1 MQLQVPQLM
10 EGRHIALHGQ
20 MVVAAS
26 LANAALSENGGDSW
40 TNMMPPATLTQINA
54 LAIDGNGAIWI
65 GGPEGVFYST
75 DRGANWKTLQNL
87 FVRHVDGIYY
97 DATNKR
103 VLVAST
109 SGTVGFAASLPDY
122 KVSYWDTGWQLRF
135 LRPVGDHLV
144 GATLFDG
151 IVIEPRMV
159 ASPFPGD
166 KKTTAHSAR

>member
-1 MQLQVPQLM
+1 MQVPQLTD
-10 EGRHIALHGQ
+10 GRYVASHGQ

-26 LANAALSENGGDSW
+26 LTGTALSENGGESW
-40 TNMMPPATLTQINA
+40 TSVMPPATLTQIGA
-54 LAIDGNGAIWI
+54 LAIDGIGNIWI

-75 DRGANWKTLQNL
+75 DRGASWKTLQNL

-97 DATNKR
+97 DAVNKR

-122 KVSYWDTGWQLRF
+122 RVSYWDTGWALRF

-151 IVIEPRMV
+151 VVVEPKMV
-159 ASPFPGD
+159 ASPFPGESS
-166 KKTTAHSAR
+166 TRSAR

>member
-1 MQLQVPQLM
+1 LT
-10 EGRHIALHGQ
+10 G
-20 MVVAAS
+20 
-26 LANAALSENGGDSW
+26 AALSENGGESW
-40 TNMMPPATLTQINA
+40 TSIMPPPTLTQVGA
-54 LAIDGNGAIWI
+54 LAIDGLGNLWI

-75 DRGANWKTLQNL
+75 DRGASWKTLQNL

-97 DATNKR
+97 DAVNKR

-122 KVSYWDTGWQLRF
+122 RVSYWDTGWALRF

-151 IVIEPRMV
+151 MVVEPKMV
-159 ASPFPGD
+159 ASPFAGESS
-166 KKTTAHSAR
+166 TRSAR